1 MKKKVIIPSGG
12 SGSRTGLPQPKQY
25 LSFNGKELIA
35 YTIAA
40 FQNSDLIDEII
51 IPVQKDY
58 ISLINEI
65 KIKYSFTKISCVTE
79 AGSERQYTV
88 KKGLFATECNND
100 DIILVHDAV
109 RPLIDNR
116 TIEQSVLS
124 AMKYGSTVVAIKA
137 RDSLIHGE
145 SSVQNYMD
153 RKNIFYAQTPQVFKC
168 AILKEAMLKA
178 EEDNFLGTD
187 EAMLVQ
193 RCGYEVKIIVGS
205 SLNFKVTSQDDIKL
219 FKLISENIN
228 GLS

>member
-12 SGSRTGLPQPKQY
+12 AGSRTGLLQPKQY

-88 KKGLFATECNND
+88 KKGLFATECNDD

-109 RPLIDNR
+109 RPLIDNK
-116 TIEQSVLS
+116 TIEQSIRG
-124 AMKYGSTVVAIKA
+124 AINYGSAVVAIKA
-137 RDSLIHGE
+137 RDTLIHGE
-145 SSVQNYMD
+145 STVQNYVD
-153 RKNIFYAQTPQVFKC
+153 RENIFYAQTPQVFKY

-187 EAMLVQ
+187 ESMLVQ
-193 RCGYEVKIIVGS
+193 RCGYEVKIIEGS